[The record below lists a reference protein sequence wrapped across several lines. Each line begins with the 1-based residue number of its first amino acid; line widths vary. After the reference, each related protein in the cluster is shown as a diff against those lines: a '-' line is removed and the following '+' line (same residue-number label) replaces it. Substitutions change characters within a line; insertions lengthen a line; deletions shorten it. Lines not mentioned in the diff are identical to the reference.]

1 MKNKK
6 KPLIIVLSCIA
17 VLAVFAVC
25 LWFFWLKDYLAAHNA
40 TPAYVNSVASITG
53 MNTGAVPRYSGIVE
67 PQKITKVNKDESKT
81 VAQVL
86 VAEGDEVH
94 IGDPLFAYDTDEMQL
109 SLKQAELELE
119 GISNQISTLQNQKT
133 TLEDL
138 KKKAGDDEQYSYT
151 VQIQSVELQIK
162 NEEYNS
168 SVKKNEIDKLNN
180 SVQNAQVLS
189 EVEGIVKE
197 VNVTPKTDASGQ
209 PAPFISILSSG
220 EFLIKGT
227 VSELNIN
234 DLYEGQLVVVH
245 SRVDET
251 RTWMGTVDSIDREPS
266 KDQNNAAY
274 YGMDSGEQ
282 SSKYNFYVSLTDLD
296 GLLLGQHVYIEP
308 DVEDGTVKTGLWL
321 PASYVAHDDFG
332 SFVWAKDIDDKLER
346 RMVTLGEYDSE
357 NDTYEITGGLS
368 ALDYIA
374 YPSDKLVVGGP
385 TTMDASQQPS
395 EGGLSG
401 EMDGGLIPEG
411 DALPEDGAEGSVP
424 EPEDGEDSTFGG
436 ADVPDMESSPPDDG
450 GDAMGQAASPSDFA
464 AYDF

>member
-25 LWFFWLKDYLAAHNA
+25 LWFFWLKDYLAAWSA
-40 TPAYVNSVASITG
+40 PPAYVNSVASITG

-67 PQKITKVNKDESKT
+67 PQKVTKVNKDESKT

-119 GISNQISTLQNQKT
+119 GISNQITTLQSQKT
-133 TLEDL
+133 TLEEQ
-138 KKKAGDDEQYSYT
+138 KKKAGSDEQYSYT
-151 VQIQSVELQIK
+151 IQIQSLELQIK

-168 SVKKNEIDKLNN
+168 SVKKSEIEKLNN
-180 SVQNAQVLS
+180 SLQNAQVLS
-189 EVEGIVKE
+189 EAEGIIKE
-197 VNVTPKTDASGQ
+197 VNVTPKTDAAGQ

-234 DLYEGQLVVVH
+234 ALYEGQPVVVH
-245 SRVDET
+245 SRVDEGQ
-251 RTWMGTVDSIDREPS
+251 TWTGTVDSIDREPTQ
-266 KDQNNAAY
+266 DQNNNMY
-274 YGMDSGEQ
+274 YYDSGSGEK
-282 SSKYNFYVSLTDLD
+282 SSKYNFYVALTNLD

-308 DVEDGTVKTGLWL
+308 DTGDNVVKSGLWL

-332 SFVWAKDIDDKLER
+332 SFVWAKGADDKLER
-346 RMVTLGEYDSE
+346 RVVTLGEYDSE

-374 YPSDKLVVGGP
+374 YPSEKLVAGGP
-385 TTMDASQQPS
+385 TTMDASQQFEDDDGTGGSFDLDGLTPETGMD
-395 EGGLSG
+395 EGPEVLPETG
-401 EMDGGLIPEG
+401 EEDAAYDGDGGDMPDSFE
-411 DALPEDGAEGSVP
+411 SVP
-424 EPEDGEDSTFGG
+424 EGG
-436 ADVPDMESSPPDDG
+436 GNTVT
-450 GDAMGQAASPSDFA
+450 QAASPSDLTVF
-464 AYDF
+464 